1 MQQITCNFPQK
12 VMKNLLQ
19 QVIPTTRKE
28 GILQQVMNMFVQQVT
43 FAMSIECFL
52 QETISATSNKK

>member
-1 MQQITCNFPQK
+1 MR
-12 VMKNLLQ
+12 NLLQ

-28 GILQQVMNMFVQQVT
+28 GILQQVMTMFVQQVT

>member
-1 MQQITCNFPQK
+1 MR
-12 VMKNLLQ
+12 NLLQ

-52 QETISATSNKK
+52 QETISQTSNKK